1 MLVKNRPA
9 NQKSKRRKLPENK
22 FEILQMEPRFT
33 NSVLVTAG
41 RDCVIFDAWGR
52 AEDWIKLLDSRG
64 LKLRAIYATHGHSDH
79 ISAVPG
85 LAAHYNVPWFLNSRD
100 VPLILW
106 GNQILDFWELPR
118 IPDDFVAPHDLHAG
132 KTKILNDIEMEIIAS
147 PGHSL
152 GGVMFYFPEYKILLT
167 GDTIFRDGVGRT
179 DLPGGD
185 EKQLNESI
193 ANLGRMNLPNDTYI
207 VHGHGPDSMIGWL
220 KQNHPF
226 FK

>member
-1 MLVKNRPA
+1 
-9 NQKSKRRKLPENK
+9 
-22 FEILQMEPRFT
+22 MEPKFT
-33 NSVLVTAG
+33 NSVLVTSG
-41 RDCVIFDAWGR
+41 RDCAIFDAWGR
-52 AEDWIKLLDSRG
+52 ADDWIKLLDSRG

-79 ISAVPG
+79 ISAAPG
-85 LAAHYNVPWFLNSRD
+85 LAAHYDVPWFLNSRD

-185 EKQLNESI
+185 EKQLNESL
-193 ANLGRMNLPNDTYI
+193 ANLGKMNLPDDTYI
-207 VHGHGPDSMIGWL
+207 VHGHGSDSMMCDIKNRL
-220 KQNHPF
+220 Q
-226 FK
+226 

>member
-1 MLVKNRPA
+1 M
-9 NQKSKRRKLPENK
+9 QKNK
-22 FEILQMEPRFT
+22 FEILQMAPEFT
-33 NSVLVTAG
+33 NSVLVSNGAN
-41 RDCVIFDAWGR
+41 CVIFDAWGR
-52 AEDWIKLLDSRG
+52 ADAWEKLLARRG
-64 LKLRAIYATHGHSDH
+64 LKPVAIYATHGHADH
-79 ISAVPG
+79 ISAAPA
-85 LAAHYNVPWFLNSRD
+85 LAARYNIPWFLNQLD

-118 IPDDFVAPHDLHAG
+118 IPDDFVRPHDLTAG
-132 KTKILNDIEMEIIAS
+132 RVKILDDIEMEIIAS

-185 EKQLNESI
+185 DKTLRESI

-207 VHGHGPDSMIGWL
+207 VHGHGPDSMMCDIKNRL
-220 KQNHPF
+220 Q
-226 FK
+226 

>member
-1 MLVKNRPA
+1 MA
-9 NQKSKRRKLPENK
+9 PE
-22 FEILQMEPRFT
+22 FT
-33 NSVLVTAG
+33 NSVLVSNGAN
-41 RDCVIFDAWGR
+41 CVIFDAWGR
-52 AEDWIKLLDSRG
+52 ADDWIKLLDTRG
-64 LKLRAIYATHGHSDH
+64 VRPVAIYATHGHSDH
-79 ISAVPG
+79 ISAAPA
-85 LAAHYNVPWFLNSRD
+85 LAAHYNIPWFLNQLD

-118 IPDDFVAPHDLHAG
+118 IADDFVRPNNLRPG
-132 KTKILNDIEMEIIAS
+132 RVKILDDIEMEIIAS

-193 ANLGRMNLPNDTYI
+193 ANLGRMNLPDDTYI
-207 VHGHGPDSMIGWL
+207 VHGHGPDSMMCDIKNRL
-220 KQNHPF
+220 Q
-226 FK
+226 

>member
-1 MLVKNRPA
+1 M
-9 NQKSKRRKLPENK
+9 QKNK
-22 FEILQMEPRFT
+22 FEVIKMAPEFT
-33 NSVLVTAG
+33 NSVLVSDGA
-41 RDCVIFDAWGR
+41 RCVIFDAWGR
-52 AEDWIKLLDSRG
+52 ADAWEKLLARRG
-64 LKLRAIYATHGHSDH
+64 MTPIAIYATHGHSDH
-79 ISAVPG
+79 ISAAPD
-85 LAAHYNVPWFLNSRD
+85 LAAHYNIPWFLNQLD

-118 IPDDFVAPHDLHAG
+118 IPDDFVRPHDLTAG
-132 KTKILNDIEMEIIAS
+132 RVKILDDIEMEIIAS

-185 EKQLNESI
+185 DKTLRESI

-207 VHGHGPDSMIGWL
+207 VHGHGPDSMMCDIKNRL
-220 KQNHPF
+220 Q
-226 FK
+226 